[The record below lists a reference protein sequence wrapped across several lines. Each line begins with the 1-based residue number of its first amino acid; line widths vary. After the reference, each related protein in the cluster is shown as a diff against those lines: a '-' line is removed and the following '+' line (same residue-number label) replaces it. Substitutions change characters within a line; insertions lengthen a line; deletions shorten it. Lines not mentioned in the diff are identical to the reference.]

1 MLRRMTRDMDVTIIH
16 NPTAGD
22 GTPTRDQLT
31 AALHAAGCRTTY
43 RSTKTDGYLSALQ
56 EPGDAVLVAG
66 GDGTIR
72 RVALE
77 LRGRHV
83 PVAILPSGTAN
94 NFATSIGIAGGLED
108 SVHRVLG
115 GRLHG
120 VDMGHADG
128 GWDDPYFLEGAGFGV
143 VPELIRMMDRYA
155 HEHPDL
161 VGREEEL
168 QHARELLERI
178 TALLPAFDCSIET
191 DEGTRHVRPILL
203 QIMNGQRIGPSL
215 PVAPAASVQDGS
227 LDVVWVEEEDRDR
240 LRDAFS
246 GWCNND
252 TPGIVTS
259 GIRAAAVRIACD
271 APLSH
276 LDDRVRRTK
285 KRNRAGYEIEFRCEP
300 GVLQLLL

>member
-1 MLRRMTRDMDVTIIH
+1 MTRDMDVTIIH

-22 GTPTRDQLT
+22 GTPTRQQLIE
-31 AALHAAGCRTTY
+31 ALHSAGCRTTY
-43 RSTKTDGYLSALQ
+43 RSTKSGGYLSALQ
-56 EPGDAVLVAG
+56 EPGDAVLIAG

-77 LRGRHV
+77 LRGRNV

-94 NFATSIGIAGGLED
+94 NFATTVGIAGGLAD
-108 SVHRVLG
+108 SVRRVLG
-115 GRLHG
+115 GRLQA
-120 VDMGHADG
+120 VDMGQAAG

-203 QIMNGQRIGPSL
+203 QVMNGQRIGPSL
-215 PVAPAASVQDGS
+215 PVAPTASVQDGA

-240 LRDAFS
+240 LRQAFR
-246 GWCNND
+246 GWCGND
-252 TPGIVTS
+252 TSGIVTT
-259 GIRAAAVRIACD
+259 GIRAAAVNIACD

-276 LDDRVRRTK
+276 LDDRVQRTK
-285 KRNRAGYEIEFRCEP
+285 KRNRAGYEVEFRCEP
-300 GVLQLLL
+300 GALQLLL